1 MLKNKT
7 EITQILGEFQKKYEV
22 NYRNTEVES
31 YGFTISRAFKSKF
44 LMTVLLIDL
53 ITK

>member
-7 EITQILGEFQKKYEV
+7 EITQILGKFYKKHYIK
-22 NYRNTEVES
+22 YRNTEVVS
-31 YGFTISRAFKSKF
+31 YGFKISHTFKSKF
-44 LMTVLLIDL
+44 RITVLLIDL